1 MGFFL
6 DIRCFFITIQI
17 LITMNAI
24 EEFLFHCEFEKRLS
38 EKTLK
43 FYAIDLKQLET
54 YMFSHYKMT
63 DVSAISKEELKQY
76 IQFISSFKPKTTKR
90 KIATT
95 KAMFNF
101 LEYEDLID
109 ASPFRKLR
117 ISIKEPMVL
126 PRVMNMEE
134 ASRLFSAAYNELE
147 HDDLTKESYGHMEK
161 VRDIAVLELLF
172 GTGLRVAELCSLRYS
187 DIGAGFSSVTVNGKG
202 SKERCIQIINKS
214 IKKALQDYFS
224 LFSAKIECQDYFFI
238 NRLGNRL
245 SEQSVRLMVKKYRD
259 KCHIAKNITPHV
271 FRHTFATLLLERD
284 VDIKYIQNLLGHS
297 SIVTT
302 QIYTHVS
309 SKKQIEILQDKHP
322 RNSLKLIR

>member
-1 MGFFL
+1 
-6 DIRCFFITIQI
+6 
-17 LITMNAI
+17 MNAI
-24 EEFLFHCEFEKRLS
+24 EGFLFHCEFEKRLS

-43 FYAIDLKQLET
+43 FYAIDLKQLES
-54 YMFSHYKMT
+54 YVYLHYSIT
-63 DVSAISKEELKQY
+63 DVSKIGKEELKQY
-76 IQFISSFKPKTTKR
+76 IQFISTFKPKTTKR
-90 KIATT
+90 KIATI

-109 ASPFRKLR
+109 SSPFRKLK
-117 ISIKEPMVL
+117 ISIKEPLVL

-134 ASRLFSAAYNELE
+134 ASCLFSAAYR
-147 HDDLTKESYGHMEK
+147 DLGQRGEEKNCYGYMEK

-172 GTGLRVAELCSLRYS
+172 GTGLRVAELCSLRS
-187 DIGAGFSSVTVNGKG
+187 RDIGVGFSSVTVNGKG
-202 SKERCIQIINKS
+202 GKERCIQIVNENIIS
-214 IKKALQDYFS
+214 ALSGYFL
-224 LFSAKIECQDYFFI
+224 LFAKRIECQEFFFV
-238 NRLGNRL
+238 NRLGKRL
-245 SEQSVRLMVKKYRD
+245 SEQSVRLMVKKYRN
-259 KCHIAKNITPHV
+259 KCNIAKNITPHM

-322 RNSLKLIR
+322 RSGLTLQINMH

>member
-1 MGFFL
+1 
-6 DIRCFFITIQI
+6 
-17 LITMNAI
+17 MNAI

-54 YMFSHYKMT
+54 YMVSHYKIT
-63 DVSAISKEELKQY
+63 DVSTICKEELKQY
-76 IQFISSFKPKTTKR
+76 IQSISNFKPKTTKR

-147 HDDLTKESYGHMEK
+147 HDDLTKESYGYMEK

-172 GTGLRVAELCSLRYS
+172 GTGLRVAELCSLKYS

-202 SKERCIQIINKS
+202 SKERCIQIINDS

-224 LFSAKIECQDYFFI
+224 FFSSKIECQDYFFV
-238 NRLGNRL
+238 NRIGNRL

-259 KCHIAKNITPHV
+259 KCHIAKNITPHM

-309 SKKQIEILQDKHP
+309 SKKQIEILQNKHP
-322 RNSLKLIR
+322 RNSLKLIS